1 MASLFAAIATVVFV
15 LAVQTARWLFASR
28 REGSTTRW
36 VDYMQSL
43 QVWVGWPLVLVIGS
57 YMFFILLLAALLG

>member
-1 MASLFAAIATVVFV
+1 MASILAATATVVFV

-28 REGSTTRW
+28 RDGFTTRW
-36 VDYMQSL
+36 IDYMQSI

-57 YMFFILLLAALLG
+57 YMLFILLLAALLR

>member
-1 MASLFAAIATVVFV
+1 MASFLAAIATVVFV

-28 REGSTTRW
+28 REGFTTRW
-36 VDYMQSL
+36 VAYMQSI
-43 QVWVGWPLVLVIGS
+43 QVWAGWPLVLVIGS

>member
-1 MASLFAAIATVVFV
+1 MASIFAAIATVVFA

-28 REGSTTRW
+28 REGFTTRW
-36 VDYMQSL
+36 VDYMQSI

-57 YMFFILLLAALLG
+57 YMLFILLQAALLG

>member
-1 MASLFAAIATVVFV
+1 MASFFAAIATVVFV
-15 LAVQTARWLFASR
+15 LAVQTVRWLFAGR
-28 REGSTTRW
+28 REGFATRW
-36 VDYMQSL
+36 VDYMGSI